1 MNSAMLHRFDLHVH
15 SFFSK
20 DAADAPEDLIAAA
33 LAKGLSGIAIT
44 DHDTCDAHE
53 YLSRKSLP
61 PNFLVIPGVE
71 VSTAEGHLLCLGAT
85 LPYLRGAPAEEVV
98 HTIRAA
104 GGRPIPA
111 HPFDRWRAG
120 IRAEVLDRLDIDT
133 LEVFNAAVTSPA
145 SNDRA
150 LAYAKQRGLNMTAAS
165 DAHHASAV
173 GVSSTA
179 FELPELS
186 LPAFMAALRDGGQPE
201 GRYLSFREGMKKHL
215 GNWFRKI
222 NRRPPPKTT

>member
-1 MNSAMLHRFDLHVH
+1 MISAMLHRFDLHVH

-20 DAADAPEDLIAAA
+20 DAAAAPEDLIAVAR
-33 LAKGLSGIAIT
+33 AKGLSGIAIT
-44 DHDTCDAHE
+44 DHDSCDAHE
-53 YLSRKSLP
+53 YLSKKTLP
-61 PNFLVIPGVE
+61 PDFLVIPGVE

-85 LPYLRGAPAEEVV
+85 LPYLRGAPADEVV
-98 HTIRAA
+98 RAIRAA

-120 IRAEVLDRLDIDT
+120 IRSEVLDRLDIDT
-133 LEVFNAAVTSPA
+133 LEVFNAAVTSPS
-145 SNDRA
+145 SNDQA

-173 GVSSTA
+173 GISSTE

-186 LPAFMAALRDGGQPE
+186 LPAFMAALRDGGRPD
-201 GRYLSFREGMKKHL
+201 GAYLSFREGMKKHL
-215 GNWFRKI
+215 GNWLRKI
-222 NRRPPPKTT
+222 NRRPPTA